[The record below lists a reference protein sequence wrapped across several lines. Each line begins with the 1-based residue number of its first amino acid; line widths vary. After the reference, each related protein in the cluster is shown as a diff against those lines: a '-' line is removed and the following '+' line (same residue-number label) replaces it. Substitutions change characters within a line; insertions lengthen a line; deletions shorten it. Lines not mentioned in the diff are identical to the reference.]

1 MRIGKCIWICLAA
14 LMMVQVCIA
23 ADESAS
29 LDDRLNQLEKEIAG
43 LKKAP
48 ASTADSKKKGLFSS
62 VDVQLYGYI
71 KADVSRDSART
82 TTGNYVLYVDS
93 EATRRN
99 DAESNLT
106 ANETRLGLN
115 FSGPASDTLKTSGK
129 IEFDFFGSAPE
140 NKATLLIR
148 HAYMNLEWPEAQL
161 SLLAGQTWDVISPL
175 NPSTLNY
182 SVLWVGGNIGY
193 RRPQVRLTKDLSVTD
208 KVKVKLE
215 GALSRTIGRTTPAPV
230 SSETG
235 EDAGF
240 PTLQGRVSATF
251 PFFGPKPTTIGI
263 SGHSGRE
270 EYDTDASGTN
280 ETLKSQ
286 SINLDV
292 TQPICKWMS
301 IKAELFSGKD
311 LDSYLG
317 GINQGVNTT
326 TLKSIDSEG
335 GWIAASLG
343 PWGKWSSS
351 VGFGADNVDR
361 DDVASG
367 TGRTRNSCLFG
378 NVRYDLNAN
387 AQVGLE
393 LSRWETDYK
402 GPGDAKDLR
411 VQASFIYKF

>member
-1 MRIGKCIWICLAA
+1 
-14 LMMVQVCIA
+14 
-23 ADESAS
+23 
-29 LDDRLNQLEKEIAG
+29 
-43 LKKAP
+43 
-48 ASTADSKKKGLFSS
+48 
-62 VDVQLYGYI
+62 
-71 KADVSRDSART
+71 
-82 TTGNYVLYVDS
+82 
-93 EATRRN
+93 
-99 DAESNLT
+99 
-106 ANETRLGLN
+106 
-115 FSGPASDTLKTSGK
+115 
-129 IEFDFFGSAPE
+129 
-140 NKATLLIR
+140 
-148 HAYMNLEWPEAQL
+148 
-161 SLLAGQTWDVISPL
+161 
-175 NPSTLNY
+175 
-182 SVLWVGGNIGY
+182 VLWVGGNIGY

-270 EYDTDASGTN
+270 EYDIDVSGTN

-292 TQPICKWMS
+292 TQPICKWMTL
-301 IKAELFSGKD
+301 KAELFSGKD

-326 TLKSIDSEG
+326 TYKSIDSEG
-335 GWIAASLG
+335 GWVAASLG

-351 VGFGADNVDR
+351 IGYGADNVDR
-361 DDVASG
+361 DDVAAG
-367 TGRTRNSCLFG
+367 TGRTRNCCLFG
-378 NVRYDLNAN
+378 NVRYDVNAH
-387 AQVGLE
+387 AQIGLE
-393 LSRWETDYK
+393 LSRWETNYR
-402 GPGDAKDLR
+402 GAGDAKDTR

>member
-1 MRIGKCIWICLAA
+1 MKTGKWICLTA
-14 LMMVQVCIA
+14 LMMGQACLA
-23 ADESAS
+23 ADGSAS
-29 LDDRLNQLEKEIAG
+29 LDDRLAQLEKEIAE

-48 ASTADSKKKGLFSS
+48 AVTTDSKKKGLFSS
-62 VDVQLYGYI
+62 VDVQLYGFL
-71 KADVSRDSART
+71 KADVSRDSSRA
-82 TTGNYVLYVDS
+82 TTGNYVLFVDS
-93 EATRRN
+93 EAMRSN

-106 ANETRLGLN
+106 ANESRLGLD
-115 FSGPASDTLKTSGK
+115 FSGPSSDTLKTSGK
-129 IEFDFFGSAPE
+129 LEFDFFGSAPE

-148 HAYMNLEWPEAQL
+148 HAYMNLEWPQAQL

-251 PFFGPKPTTIGI
+251 PFFGPKPTTVGI

-286 SINLDV
+286 SINLDI
-292 TQPICKWMS
+292 TQPVCKWMTL
-301 IKAELFSGKD
+301 KAELFSGKD

-335 GWIAASLG
+335 GWVAASLG

-351 VGFGADNVDR
+351 IGYGADNVDR
-361 DDVASG
+361 DDVAAG
-367 TGRTRNSCLFG
+367 TGRTRNSCVFG
-378 NVRYDLNAN
+378 NVRYDVNAH
-387 AQVGLE
+387 AQIGLE
-393 LSRWETDYK
+393 LSRWETNYR
-402 GPGDAKDLR
+402 GTGDASDTR